1 MNDRKEQIEQF
12 VNNIEQPQAG
22 LDRLD
27 GVLKLLESMGL
38 NTESLTMEEAIHL
51 MVEIKYTVI
60 NVINN
65 KENIASKLMGVEE

>member
-1 MNDRKEQIEQF
+1 MNDRKKQIEQF
-12 VNNIEQPQAG
+12 VNNVEQSQTG

-51 MVEIKYTVI
+51 MVEIKYAVI

-65 KENIASKLMGVEE
+65 KENIASKLVGVEE

>member
-12 VNNIEQPQAG
+12 VNNVEQSQTG
-22 LDRLD
+22 LNRLD

-38 NTESLTMEEAIHL
+38 NTESLTMGEAIHL
-51 MVEIKYTVI
+51 MVEIKHTVI
-60 NVINN
+60 NVMNN